1 MPYTDALFIL
11 STSKVCNRL
20 DQFLRLLKGDICA
33 HNPLIFSSHKVRSSY
48 SGRSTRSA
56 GHVGSD
62 DENYRK
68 VLGGSFFRAKLTSLL
83 VLLKTCLPLK
93 RKLSL
98 ALHNVLVLVFPILLI
113 MHKLKINAFVFKL
126 GSRIELR
133 FPVLELDAQGPEL
146 DAKISLP
153 SWAPML

>member
-1 MPYTDALFIL
+1 M
-11 STSKVCNRL
+11 
-20 DQFLRLLKGDICA
+20 
-33 HNPLIFSSHKVRSSY
+33 
-48 SGRSTRSA
+48 
-56 GHVGSD
+56 GSD

-68 VLGGSFFRAKLTSLL
+68 VPGGSSFRAELTSLP

-113 MHKLKINAFVFKL
+113 MHGLKMNAFVFKL
-126 GSRIELR
+126 GSGIELR
-133 FPVLELDAQGPEL
+133 FPVPELDAQGPEL

>member
-1 MPYTDALFIL
+1 MPYTDASFIL
-11 STSKVCNRL
+11 LTSKICNHL

-33 HNPLIFSSHKVRSSY
+33 HNPLIFSSHKVRSLY
-48 SGRSTRSA
+48 SRRSTRSA
-56 GHVGSD
+56 SYVGSN

-68 VLGGSFFRAKLTSLL
+68 VLGGNSFRVELTSLL

-113 MHKLKINAFVFKL
+113 MHELKMNAFVFKL
-126 GSRIELR
+126 GLRIELR
-133 FPVLELDAQGPEL
+133 FPILELDA
-146 DAKISLP
+146 
-153 SWAPML
+153 